1 VAPLKKRNKKQID
14 KINTAKKTIKNLK
27 MHTEGFKTTNKER
40 NFNIQEFYKTKI
52 ITSMTVN
59 HTNPIRQAQQ
69 NFTNRKLTS
78 EQ

>member
-1 VAPLKKRNKKQID
+1 LTKETPH
-14 KINTAKKTIKNLK
+14 KKTIKNLK

-59 HTNPIRQAQQ
+59 HTNQIRQAQR
-69 NFTNRKLTS
+69 NFNPIGTLRNMNIA
-78 EQ
+78 